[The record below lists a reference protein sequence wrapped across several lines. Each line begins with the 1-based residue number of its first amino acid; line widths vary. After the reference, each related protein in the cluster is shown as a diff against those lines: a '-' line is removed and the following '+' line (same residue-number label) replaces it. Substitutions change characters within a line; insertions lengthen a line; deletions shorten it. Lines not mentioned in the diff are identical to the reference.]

1 MGFYFRILLS
11 LVGQNMAQEEGQ
23 QHPLG
28 VYFKVWGLLF
38 VLSFFSYMVDF
49 YHVQGYARWTLIL
62 LFMFLKAG
70 FIIAIFMHIKWE
82 RLALSYAILG
92 PPVLLLVFIGIMVYE
107 SDYTY
112 VTRGIYFVTGS

>member
-1 MGFYFRILLS
+1 MGLYFRILLS

-49 YHVQGYARWTLIL
+49 YHVQGYLRWTLIL
-62 LFMFLKAG
+62 VFMFLKAG

-92 PPVLLLVFIGIMVYE
+92 PPLVLLVFIGIMTYE

-112 VTRGIYFVTGS
+112 VTRGLYFVTGS

>member
-1 MGFYFRILLS
+1 
-11 LVGQNMAQEEGQ
+11 MAQEEGQ

-49 YHVQGYARWTLIL
+49 YHVQGYLRWTLIL
-62 LFMFLKAG
+62 VFMFLKAG

-92 PPVLLLVFIGIMVYE
+92 PPLVLLVFIGIMTYE

-112 VTRGIYFVTGS
+112 VTRGLYFVTGS

>member
-1 MGFYFRILLS
+1 
-11 LVGQNMAQEEGQ
+11 MAQEEGQ

-38 VLSFFSYMVDF
+38 VLSFFSYMVD
-49 YHVQGYARWTLIL
+49 YYQVQGYTRWTLIL
-62 LFMFLKAG
+62 VFMFLKAG

-92 PPVLLLVFIGIMVYE
+92 PPLVLLVFIGIMSYE

>member
-1 MGFYFRILLS
+1 
-11 LVGQNMAQEEGQ
+11 MAQEEGQ

-38 VLSFFSYMVDF
+38 VLSFFSYLVDF
-49 YHVQGYARWTLIL
+49 YHVQSYTRWTLIL
-62 LFMFLKAG
+62 IFMFLKAG

-92 PPVLLLVFIGIMVYE
+92 PPLVLLVFIGIMSYE

-112 VTRGIYFVTGS
+112 ATRGMYFVTGS